1 MSLLSATG
9 AEIMNNVKSFFDF
22 VFGEFSALWY
32 WPIIVVGLVV
42 LAFIIMLILI
52 GASYENRILKS
63 INKINTY
70 FLSKPFIT
78 EENLV
83 EFNLKMKKVP
93 KVLRNSWQIYMLNR
107 EDGPSTYI
115 NTQTCIDKPL
125 RTSSIEKNMSNFS
138 VFTFFIA
145 FFALVIGVRYTS
157 YFSSAVNGLGD
168 TLFVASLVPLGIM
181 FLYTVFILIMKL
193 MRNDIYSMLYD
204 NFPLFERNL
213 TKAVS
218 TLPSY
223 VDYEILFTKKEI
235 KEGIPI
241 LQQYL
246 EKRALVEQ
254 QELEKAR
261 ENSTACE
268 EYNFDELGIDG
279 SLVLERAMKECE
291 TFIKTRRR
299 LQEECDEIET
309 EKENYK
315 KNFET
320 TEKDFQRKLQASREN
335 LESLRAQQ
343 EASTNRIESNYI
355 KKQQSDEIKKQ
366 QQLEKD
372 SEEATAKFK
381 EEQVTLEQEIEKR
394 KQEIEEKRSFVEQAM
409 LLEFK
414 HYANTLYKA
423 LSVRAAEIGNQKVM
437 NLAQENADLKG
448 LLNDLQGI
456 QAETPTAQENLV
468 QPEEVGNADLYEMTK
483 SDEKDLE
490 EGRKESKEN
499 AKEEDKKEK
508 QRKEEAKK
516 AEEANGE
523 EPKVENADETATEA
537 NANDEVNANN
547 GELNTDSNADNSN
560 QDANGDNSNGDD
572 SNTDNSGLD
581 NADGDSSDKGGD
593 SSSDVST
600 DSTGDVSTGDDG
612 GKQMEEEPKEETIEN
627 KEDDLDE
634 LQKKIEEENANL
646 QKQKEEFAKDLDKT
660 ISQMDVPQ
668 EEEVSSVPD
677 IQEENPVGE
686 VNEEPIYQ
694 EVEKPA
700 PVAPSRRPAGR
711 NVSRLSQ
718 TSKRPAGRSSR
729 TATSSSRSSSRTSV
743 RAPRARQSSRS
754 SNANLRQATSEID
767 ALNAEMEKLLDST
780 KR

>member
-1 MSLLSATG
+1 MFLLNATG
-9 AEIMNNVKSFFDF
+9 LEIMNSIRDFFSF
-22 VFGEFSALWY
+22 VFSEFAGLWY
-32 WPIIVVGLVV
+32 WPIIVIGLMV
-42 LAFIIMLILI
+42 LAFIVMLILI
-52 GASYENRILKS
+52 GSSYENRILKS
-63 INKINTY
+63 VNKINTY

-93 KVLRNSWQIYMLNR
+93 KVLRNNWQIYMLNR
-107 EDGPSTYI
+107 EDSPTTYI
-115 NTQTCIDKPL
+115 NSQTCIDKPL

-138 VFTFFIA
+138 VFTILLTFIA
-145 FFALVIGVRYTS
+145 FIVGTQYSISSTS
-157 YFSSAVNGLGD
+157 VSGLGSV
-168 TLFVASLVPLGIM
+168 LFYSALVPLGVV

-193 MRNDIYSMLYD
+193 MKNDIYSMLYD

-223 VDYEILFTKKEI
+223 VDYEVLFTKKEI

-261 ENSTACE
+261 ENSVASE
-268 EYNFDELGIDG
+268 EYNFDELGING
-279 SLVLERAMKECE
+279 ALVLERAMKECE

-309 EKENYK
+309 EKENYR
-315 KNFET
+315 KNFEV

-335 LESLRAQQ
+335 LESLKSQQ

-372 SEEATAKFK
+372 SEEATAKFN

-423 LSVRAAEIGNQKVM
+423 LSVKAAEIGNQKVM

-448 LLNDLQGI
+448 ILNDLQGI
-456 QAETPTAQENLV
+456 QGPQPNVQDNLV
-468 QPEEVGNADLYEMTK
+468 KPEEVASENLYEMTK
-483 SDEKDLE
+483 NDEQELE
-490 EGRKESKEN
+490 DGRKESKEN
-499 AKEEDKKEK
+499 AKVEDSKE
-508 QRKEEAKK
+508 QERIEEAKK
-516 AEEANGE
+516 QQENTNNNLQDSNGNASDDNSTINASETEINSENNSDNNNSGANGDD
-523 EPKVENADETATEA
+523 ADGNFDGVGTNT
-537 NANDEVNANN
+537 NDV
-547 GELNTDSNADNSN
+547 GG
-560 QDANGDNSNGDD
+560 DANG
-572 SNTDNSGLD
+572 
-581 NADGDSSDKGGD
+581 
-593 SSSDVST
+593 V
-600 DSTGDVSTGDDG
+600 DSTGDGGQEMANEENNSTN
-612 GKQMEEEPKEETIEN
+612 QEEDIE
-627 KEDDLDE
+627 E

-646 QKQKEEFAKDLDKT
+646 QKQKEELAKDLDKT
-660 ISQMDVPQ
+660 ISRMDMPEENTVANDVQNNVEESTSNNQEQSVEMPQ
-668 EEEVSSVPD
+668 VNEQVENKSEKVIEESVANKEEPVVEEAPVQKNKVENLASEEESPD
-677 IQEENPVGE
+677 T
-686 VNEEPIYQ
+686 
-694 EVEKPA
+694 
-700 PVAPSRRPAGR
+700 
-711 NVSRLSQ
+711 NVSNRANERQRRTPL
-718 TSKRPAGRSSR
+718 RSSR
-729 TATSSSRSSSRTSV
+729 LRGANSS
-743 RAPRARQSSRS
+743 ARKV
-754 SNANLRQATSEID
+754 NSEID

-780 KR
+780 KK

>member
-1 MSLLSATG
+1 MFLLNVTG
-9 AEIMNNVKSFFDF
+9 LEIMNNIRDFFGF
-22 VFGEFSALWY
+22 VFKEFAGLWY
-32 WPIIVVGLVV
+32 WPIIIIGLMV
-42 LAFIIMLILI
+42 LAFIVMLILI
-52 GASYENRILKS
+52 GSSYENRILKS

-93 KVLRNSWQIYMLNR
+93 KVLRNNWQIYMLNR
-107 EDGPSTYI
+107 EDTPTTYI
-115 NTQTCIDKPL
+115 NAQTCIDKPL

-138 VFTFFIA
+138 IFTIFLTFASFIVGLQYA
-145 FFALVIGVRYTS
+145 TNS
-157 YFSSAVNGLGD
+157 PAVSGLGSI
-168 TLFVASLVPLGIM
+168 LFYSALVPLGIV

-193 MRNDIYSMLYD
+193 MRNDVYSMLYD

-235 KEGIPI
+235 REGIPI

-261 ENSTACE
+261 ESSVACE

-309 EKENYK
+309 EKENYR
-315 KNFET
+315 KNFEL

-335 LESLRAQQ
+335 LESLKAQQ

-372 SEEATAKFK
+372 SEEATAKFN
-381 EEQVTLEQEIEKR
+381 EEQVTLEQEVEKR
-394 KQEIEEKRSFVEQAM
+394 KQEIEEKKAFVEQAM

-423 LSVRAAEIGNQKVM
+423 LSVKAAEIGNQKVM

-448 LLNDLQGI
+448 VLNDLQGI
-456 QAETPTAQENLV
+456 QGPQPNVQDNLV
-468 QPEEVGNADLYEMTK
+468 KPEEVGAENLYEMTK
-483 SDEKDLE
+483 SDEKELE
-490 EGRKESKEN
+490 SGRKESQKN
-499 AKEEDKKEK
+499 AKEEDKKE
-508 QRKEEAKK
+508 QEK
-516 AEEANGE
+516 AEEKKKE
-523 EPKVENADETATEA
+523 EENANAQENAEVASAQNVSVDA
-537 NANDEVNANN
+537 NANALDNNTSNDVDNGN
-547 GELNTDSNADNSN
+547 GESG
-560 QDANGDNSNGDD
+560 NGDVGVDGNGD
-572 SNTDNSGLD
+572 
-581 NADGDSSDKGGD
+581 GGQ
-593 SSSDVST
+593 
-600 DSTGDVSTGDDG
+600 
-612 GKQMEEEPKEETIEN
+612 QMVNDEAETPAKEEDIE
-627 KEDDLDE
+627 E

-660 ISQMDVPQ
+660 ISQMNLPEGDGQPAEANVAEPTLETNVEPEVVSEEPKVEEIVVEPKVEEAKVEVKEEPIVEPKIEEPKAEEPAAEVKEATSENVEP
-668 EEEVSSVPD
+668 EEEVK
-677 IQEENPVGE
+677 E
-686 VNEEPIYQ
+686 
-694 EVEKPA
+694 A
-700 PVAPSRRPAGR
+700 RPSARQR
-711 NVSRLSQ
+711 
-718 TSKRPAGRSSR
+718 
-729 TATSSSRSSSRTSV
+729 
-743 RAPRARQSSRS
+743 RAPNRNARTRS
-754 SNANLRQATSEID
+754 SNASARKVNSEID

-780 KR
+780 KK